1 LISAVVPDAGVKPR
15 SPRGQRRPFRKAR
28 WILAELAL
36 RCEKIRICCTANV
49 LAVGRVLFR
58 GFLVI
63 RRAAASDSVRCS
75 DARLIF
81 VNTLRPPT
89 HIVKAS
95 PEEGRWH
102 GLLGVDFFNRVLLQ
116 APH

>member
-1 LISAVVPDAGVKPR
+1 MQKDPYLLHGECPCRRSRAVSRLSRNQA
-15 SPRGQRRPFRKAR
+15 
-28 WILAELAL
+28 
-36 RCEKIRICCTANV
+36 
-49 LAVGRVLFR
+49 
-58 GFLVI
+58 
-63 RRAAASDSVRCS
+63 AAASDSVRCS

-102 GLLGVDFFNRVLLQ
+102 GLLGVDLFNRALLQ
-116 APH
+116 APR